1 MKEVVFV
8 VVNIY
13 FVYFFY
19 VFMNQLDCLFEDFCG
34 LGDLLCGGGWKVE
47 EGEEVVGFFWL

>member
-1 MKEVVFV
+1 MKEVIFV